1 VVHEGAAKPR
11 RRMRKLM
18 LFMVL
23 VAAFCTA
30 ALAYVWSERREL
42 VSDQVRLVLARAG
55 IETFDFEIADVGLSY
70 VLIKSLRIGDPD
82 APDLSLRD
90 LVVRFDLGG
99 LINGHVKSIEIKTV
113 GARIGIGSEGVRF
126 GALDP
131 LFETQSSSDGATIL
145 VDSLFI
151 EDAKVLVSTSQG
163 EVDLQGGIQ
172 ATQSDTGWQLEPT
185 NGCVEMSA
193 DLLQAGAVAIEPFA
207 TEICLADGIETIDWP
222 LSHPLSI
229 ATKSLPIVLRGDHGE
244 LILSSEIS
252 SITAEVREGN
262 LAGAR
267 VRAMARDIALPGVG
281 VSLSDVVFS
290 ASLND
295 GSLQTATWT
304 LEGGHLKDLSRVPRF
319 APVRIAG
326 DGSLSTETVHFNL
339 LVSDQHS
346 LTFLLSIIGDYLLV
360 DASADAVVNVGPLL
374 FGKTGL
380 QPQKIIPALKGV
392 ITNVVGSVAG
402 EGRIAWR
409 DGKLRGS
416 ATVQLNEVGLSTVA
430 ARIDNV
436 SGTVEFAGL
445 VPPMTAPEQ
454 TVTVGSI
461 DAGFQ
466 LNNGTVGFAINENGS
481 VQIERAVWPFAG
493 GSIFLSSGLIEPG
506 AATQEL
512 VLDVEDV
519 DLASLIGLLNLNG
532 VSGTGQVSGRVPV
545 TIRDG
550 NPIITGGQL
559 STSGPGQLAYIGEGT
574 GAIQEGQSALLFQ
587 ALENFQYTGLTLSLD
602 GNAQDRLTVKLN
614 LAGANPELYDGYPF
628 VININTEA
636 SFAELLR
643 SATLGTN
650 AIDIIRENGAIGH
663 E

>member
-1 VVHEGAAKPR
+1 MGHEGAAKPR

-18 LFMVL
+18 LFVVL
-23 VAAFCTA
+23 VTALCTA
-30 ALAYVWSERREL
+30 ALAYVWSERRQL
-42 VSDQVRLVLARAG
+42 VSDQVRLSLEKAG
-55 IETFDFEIADVGLSY
+55 IETFDFEISDIGLSY

-82 APDLSLRD
+82 VPDLSLRD
-90 LVVRFDLGG
+90 LVVRFGLDG
-99 LINGHVKSIEIKTV
+99 LINGRIKSIEIKTV
-113 GARIGIGSEGVRF
+113 GAKIGIGPEGVSF

-131 LFETQSSSDGATIL
+131 LFEIQGSSDGAIIL
-145 VDSLFI
+145 VDNLLV
-151 EDAKVLVSTSQG
+151 EEAKVLVSTSLG
-163 EVDLQGGIQ
+163 EVDLQGGIH
-172 ATQSDTGWQLEPT
+172 AIRSDTGWRIEPT
-185 NGCVEMSA
+185 NGCVAISSGA
-193 DLLQAGAVAIEPFA
+193 LQAGAVAIEPFT
-207 TEICLADGIETIDWP
+207 TEICLADEVETIDWP
-222 LSHPLSI
+222 FSHPLSI

-252 SITAEVREGN
+252 SVTADVREGN
-262 LAGAR
+262 LPGAR
-267 VRAMARDIALPGVG
+267 VRAVARDIALPGVG
-281 VSLSDVVFS
+281 LSLSGVVFS
-290 ASLND
+290 ALLND

-304 LEGGHLKDLSRVPRF
+304 LEGGQVRDLLQLPRF

-326 DGSLSTETVHFNL
+326 DGSLSTESVHFDL
-339 LVSDQHS
+339 LVSDQRS
-346 LTFLLSIIGDYLLV
+346 LTFLSSIIGDYFLV
-360 DASADAVVNVGPLL
+360 DASADAIVNVGPLL
-374 FGKTGL
+374 FGKTGV
-380 QPQKIIPALKGV
+380 QPQGIIPALKGV

-409 DGKLRGS
+409 AGKLRGS
-416 ATVQLNEVGLSTVA
+416 ATVQLDEVGLSTVA

-445 VPPMTAPEQ
+445 MPPMTAPEQ
-454 TVTVGSI
+454 TVSVGSI

-512 VLDVEDV
+512 VLDVENV
-519 DLASLIGLLNLNG
+519 DLTSLIGLLNLNG
-532 VSGTGQVSGRVPV
+532 VSGTGLVSGRVPV

-550 NPIITGGQL
+550 NPIITGAQL
-559 STSGPGQLAYIGEGT
+559 STSGPGQLAYSGEGT

-614 LAGANPELYDGYPF
+614 LAGANPDLYDGYPF